1 MINLIKNI
9 WFFRKELWNHRNFDY
24 IFSLIILR
32 RSLQGLK
39 QCIEQNGKNGS
50 FHYNNIIKN
59 INETIAIMESIEEDD
74 YIEKAR
80 LALKLEFTTSSVF
93 KEENGGYRLVDLSGH
108 ESKIFDKAN
117 ELEEKEWRRLFV
129 LLAGEKGRHR
139 KTYGMRY
146 WWY

>member
-39 QCIEQNGKNGS
+39 QSIEQNGKNGS

-59 INETIAIMESIEEDD
+59 INETIAIMDSIEEDD

-93 KEENGGYRLVDLSGH
+93 KEENGGTSFLEPAIGSWF
-108 ESKIFDKAN
+108 IFDS
-117 ELEEKEWRRLFV
+117 RRVHRPGYWKFHEMEHNRYC
-129 LLAGEKGRHR
+129 LAASVK
-139 KTYGMRY
+139 
-146 WWY
+146 

>member
-32 RSLQGLK
+32 RSIQGLK
-39 QCIEQNGKNGS
+39 QSIEENGKTGS
-50 FHYNNIIKN
+50 FHSNNIIKN
-59 INETIAIMESIEEDD
+59 INETINLMDSIEEGD
-74 YIEKAR
+74 YVEKAR
-80 LALKLEFTTSSVF
+80 LALKLEFTSSAVF

-108 ESKIFDKAN
+108 ESKIFDKAT